1 MKRLKVPLDAFIIG
15 GFVTGF
21 FYGFLNPLYVSVI
34 LARLDGRIIA
44 LGTFMSSA
52 FPVLIGLAMGNKRI
66 FRRLYRILPW
76 VMLAELAATAVTS
89 VLALS
94 DVRAYYLASMFILGV
109 FGSSVVYL
117 LQKMKEERYRS
128 ERAAFDRRCDMADGA
143 GLVVGS
149 VASIAGFPAFS
160 SPQAVALLG
169 AGQTLLIYGLF
180 LLLYRTAPPGSAAD
194 RAEEEPPPWS
204 RPIPRFVEIRSS
216 QPAGAGPAGKF
227 VVAET
232 RLALDG
238 VAA

>member
-21 FYGFLNPLYVSVI
+21 FYGFLNPLYVSVV
-34 LARLDGRIIA
+34 LSRLDGRIIA

-66 FRRLYRILPW
+66 FRRLYRVLPW
-76 VMLAELAATAVTS
+76 LMLAELAATVVTS

-94 DVRAYYLASMFILGV
+94 DVRVYYLASMFILGV
-109 FGSSVVYL
+109 FGSAVVYL
-117 LQKMKEERYRS
+117 LQKMKEERYRG
-128 ERAAFDRRCDMADGA
+128 ERAAFDRRCDMADGG

-149 VASIAGFPAFS
+149 VVSIAGFPAFS

-180 LLLYRTAPPGSAAD
+180 LLLYRKAPPGSAAD
-194 RAEEEPPPWS
+194 RAEEEPPPRGRAVPWYAAY
-204 RPIPRFVEIRSS
+204 R
-216 QPAGAGPAGKF
+216 
-227 VVAET
+227 
-232 RLALDG
+232 ALDA